1 MKRNQKSL
9 SVLFAFL
16 LLFSSLLTPVTTL
29 ANSSTIKDSELDKEE
44 SVKELPEG
52 AKENQENEENDNKE
66 LTKEVN
72 ENSDNKGSNQEE
84 GQEKDGDEAN
94 TQGNDQPAATPDA
107 PKEDQE
113 EVEDNEKA
121 EQTKER
127 APPVTV
133 DVRVETHEKT
143 LVPTTE
149 ITVESFEL
157 MEYINRNNNGNSVYP
172 DSPRAVHAIIK
183 ALETVDGLDLTDDDQ
198 FGLGS
203 GGNYIQS
210 IDDLGEFSSATGMD
224 GWMYFIDNAY
234 VDGGILDRELVDG
247 ESIVL
252 YYTENFTDNTFSWF
266 DNEAYSVD
274 TGEPL
279 EVELTGVNFDVVNPV
294 EGATILIDEE
304 PFEVDGEEVETDEN
318 GKIELIFD
326 EPGTYHLS
334 ANRKNEAGERNIV
347 RPYAKEDVTGDEIV
361 YDEDTVDTYITIDGL

>member
-1 MKRNQKSL
+1 KVNNEEKEQAEEKT
-9 SVLFAFL
+9 A
-16 LLFSSLLTPVTTL
+16 
-29 ANSSTIKDSELDKEE
+29 DKERQ
-44 SVKELPEG
+44 V
-52 AKENQENEENDNKE
+52 
-66 LTKEVN
+66 
-72 ENSDNKGSNQEE
+72 
-84 GQEKDGDEAN
+84 QEKADDEKK
-94 TQGNDQPAATPDA
+94 TS
-107 PKEDQE
+107 E
-113 EVEDNEKA
+113 
-121 EQTKER
+121 TKER

-234 VDGGILDRELVDG
+234 VDRGILDRELVDG

-304 PFEVDGEEVETDEN
+304 PFEVD
-318 GKIELIFD
+318 
-326 EPGTYHLS
+326 
-334 ANRKNEAGERNIV
+334 
-347 RPYAKEDVTGDEIV
+347 
-361 YDEDTVDTYITIDGL
+361 